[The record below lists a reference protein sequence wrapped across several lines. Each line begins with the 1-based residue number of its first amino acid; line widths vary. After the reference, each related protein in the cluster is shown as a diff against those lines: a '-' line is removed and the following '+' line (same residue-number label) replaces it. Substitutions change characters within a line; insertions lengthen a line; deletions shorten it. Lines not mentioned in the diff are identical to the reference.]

1 MLSDLCEVAPLT
13 GARVGIHT
21 QSNWLVSEHL
31 ALSCTA
37 LCSLPLLLISELKR
51 GGIASSSSIS
61 VGNMR
66 VWTLKTFAALRM
78 SMNKPGRVES
88 IYMGVT
94 NKFE

>member
-13 GARVGIHT
+13 GARVGIQT

-31 ALSCTA
+31 ALSCTT
-37 LCSLPLLLISELKR
+37 LGSLHLLAIYELER
-51 GGIASSSSIS
+51 GGIASASSIS

-78 SMNKPGRVES
+78 SMNKPERVD
-88 IYMGVT
+88 MGVT
-94 NKFE
+94 NKF